1 VPRPVLRGRAH
12 VAVAGRRY
20 WGLPQLSGDGADCD
34 TRPIVDQCRFR
45 IRAGDHHGNTIH
57 ANIWK
62 RKTDMFGGIV
72 DNLVN
77 AGGSFLGNLGS
88 RLLDMAP
95 GAITSMLSVAANTVL
110 PGSGPIV
117 QAIAGPLVDAAVD
130 LFGQAVDTALLPAVQ
145 DTLEGLD
152 LSDVEGG
159 DFIANLA
166 SNFVDGLAAGFNG

>member
-1 VPRPVLRGRAH
+1 M
-12 VAVAGRRY
+12 AGHRH
-20 WGLPQLSGDGADCD
+20 WGLPQLSGRGTDWD
-34 TRPIVDQCRFR
+34 TRPIVDRCQFR
-45 IRAGDHHGNTIH
+45 IRAGGHHGNTIH

-62 RKTDMFGGIV
+62 RKTDMFGGLV

-77 AGGSFLGNLGS
+77 AGGNFLGNLGS

-117 QAIAGPLVDAAVD
+117 QAVAGPLVDAAVD
-130 LFGQAVDTALLPAVQ
+130 VFGQAVDTALLPAAQ
-145 DTLEGLD
+145 EALDGLD
-152 LSDVEGG
+152 LSNVEGG
-159 DFIANLA
+159 DFVANLA